1 MTKLI
6 YAYTEDYRSPRFS
19 ELLTSIRENEGLNDY
34 PVFGASLPLLK
45 RTSMKD
51 VPVVVFGNPSKN
63 LPEGPKYIHTYSVA
77 QALTKPNALT
87 VIGAALK
94 MGAGQFIELY
104 KKPVVYITSPDTIT
118 VRDELIKKFIK
129 SVKEYGGEIVIDIE
143 TSGNL
148 SKEDTVEDVDLLT
161 VALYHPA
168 SNVTLVVSGTYYFDS
183 PTDKTIRAMQLKYL
197 FGYVEAYCETIY
209 HNGKFDVRV
218 LNRVLGR
225 ECRVDH
231 DTMLMHHTLF
241 QAAGVH
247 GLKQLCKLYFSAPD
261 WDAGAKKYTK
271 AGGHYENI
279 PYPTLAEYNAE
290 DVYWTYQLF
299 RFLKNQLA
307 VDEENL
313 GKAYQLEMAAQKFL
327 LKVEQRGIPVN
338 LSAMDELEASTAN
351 TMQINLVTMRQITL
365 DDAFNPNSPQQVRRV
380 LRDMGVHV
388 DSTSVDV
395 LMDIHKTTKSETI
408 KKFLGCLLEYRKA
421 AKVNGT
427 YVKGWR
433 NQTRGGRVHPT
444 FFVHGTSTGRLSSKS
459 PNAQNMPRDAKV
471 RKIVGV

>member
-1 MTKLI
+1 MPEPI
-6 YAYTEDYRSPRFS
+6 YAYTEDYRSPRFG
-19 ELLTSIRENEGLNDY
+19 ELITSIREHEGLDDC
-34 PVFGASLPLLK
+34 PVVGVSLALLK
-45 RTSMKD
+45 HPNMKD
-51 VPVVVFGNPSKN
+51 EPVVIFGNPSEN
-63 LPEGPKYIHTYSVA
+63 LPEGPRYIHTYSVA

-94 MGAGQFIELY
+94 MGAGQFVELD
-104 KKPVVYITSPDTIT
+104 KKPVVHTTPVDTTIAS
-118 VRDELIKKFIK
+118 DGLIVKFIK
-129 SVKEYGGEIVIDIE
+129 LVKRYGGEIVIDIE

-148 SKEDTVEDVDLLT
+148 GKEDTVEDVDLLT

-183 PTDKTIRAMQLKYL
+183 LIELSRRSSQLKYI
-197 FGYVEAYCETIY
+197 FDNVEDYCETVY

-261 WDAGAKKYTK
+261 WDADAKKYTK

-279 PYPTLAEYNAE
+279 PYYNLVRYNAE

-327 LKVEQRGIPVN
+327 LKVEQRGIPVD
-338 LSAMDELEASTAN
+338 LEAMDELETSTADI
-351 TMQINLVTMRQITL
+351 MRINLGIMRRITL
-365 DDAFNPNSPQQVRRV
+365 DDVFNPNSPQQVKRV
-380 LRDMGVHV
+380 LQNMGVHV

-395 LMDIHKTTKSETI
+395 LTDIHKTTKSETI

-433 NQTRGGRVHPT
+433 NQTRNGRVHPT